1 MASMDI
7 QVNKISM
14 RKYGVWYYQL
24 DEEQRSEV
32 MSIYYDFYQD
42 AGSDRHEELA
52 GEIQLPGRSVQQ
64 RATPE

>member
-24 DEEQRSEV
+24 TSEQKSEV
-32 MSIYYDFYQD
+32 MDIYYDFY
-42 AGSDRHEELA
+42 
-52 GEIQLPGRSVQQ
+52 
-64 RATPE
+64 